1 MNDAL
6 DNFYIFDHSIIMSG
20 DFNFIYVTNLDSLG
34 GTPTL
39 KLESLAE
46 ITKIREQ
53 YDLCDMIYVIFFTQ
67 IIKYIEG

>member
-6 DNFYIFDHSIIMSG
+6 ENFDIFDHSIIMSG
-20 DFNFIYVTNLDSLG
+20 DFNLIYDTNLDVLA

-39 KLESLAE
+39 KLKRLAE

-53 YDLCDMIYVIFFTQ
+53 YDLCDIFPTQ
-67 IIKYIEG
+67 